1 MLEIIKFWG
10 EKFVIPIIVTTLGFI
25 IQYFFSSRRE
35 RKNQISP
42 MYVSELTSAEQVLA
56 IQPKI
61 AEAII
66 YFYNCPP
73 QEMDGINIDGLDIN
87 LVFKQITVEQLKEK
101 VQEGKHMI
109 YGFEKLEYNS
119 IQIMRFVY
127 GNGTIVDT
135 DNKVVPSFICKDCK
149 CCFVCPESDAP
160 SSMMGQYMNYP
171 IKYVVEGKTSGISKP
186 YIKNKR
192 KFRRDR

>member
-1 MLEIIKFWG
+1 MVILVDCIVSVMVLIILNWIFN
-10 EKFVIPIIVTTLGFI
+10 EKEKP
-25 IQYFFSSRRE
+25 RE
-35 RKNQISP
+35 RVSP
-42 MYVSELTSAEQVLA
+42 MYVSELTSAEQVSA
-56 IQPKI
+56 IKPKM
-61 AEAII
+61 AEPII

-87 LVFKQITVEQLKEK
+87 LVFEKITVEQLKEK
-101 VQEGKHMI
+101 VQDNNYI
-109 YGFEKLEYNS
+109 LYGFEKLDYNS

-127 GNGTIVDT
+127 GNGTIVDI
-135 DNKVVPSFICKDCK
+135 DNKVVPSFICEECK

-171 IKYVVEGKTSGISKP
+171 IKYIVEGKTNGISKP

-192 KFRRDR
+192 KFRRDRW